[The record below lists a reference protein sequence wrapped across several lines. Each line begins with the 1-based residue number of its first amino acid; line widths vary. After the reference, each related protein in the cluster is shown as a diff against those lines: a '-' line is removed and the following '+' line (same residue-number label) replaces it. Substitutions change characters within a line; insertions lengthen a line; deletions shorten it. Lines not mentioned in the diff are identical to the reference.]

1 MNRMPPKQP
10 MSRSIWRI
18 ALLARECGRNFW
30 NCAPASGPR
39 TLLPCARWPARA
51 HSGFRAPGGSTGPRG
66 EPPHWR
72 WMTIAA
78 RHPAGGFG
86 CTEYRSVPF
95 AHFQPGSGRAGRL
108 IKPRAIADG
117 STLLGRAVVR
127 SAHGEAMVRWQAGL
141 LADETKVENAP
152 SPRTL
157 ASWHA
162 TRRGS
167 PSFNDDLPDVTT

>member
-1 MNRMPPKQP
+1 
-10 MSRSIWRI
+10 
-18 ALLARECGRNFW
+18 
-30 NCAPASGPR
+30 
-39 TLLPCARWPARA
+39 
-51 HSGFRAPGGSTGPRG
+51 
-66 EPPHWR
+66 
-72 WMTIAA
+72 MTIAA

-86 CTEYRSVPF
+86 CMEYRSVPF

-108 IKPRAIADG
+108 IKSRAIADG
-117 STLLGRAVVR
+117 STPLGRAVVR

-141 LADETKVENAP
+141 LPDETKVENAP

-162 TRRGS
+162 TRCGS